1 MKNSLEAQIL
11 KSIKDKKL
19 EVFYASM
26 FLDLGNYKA
35 ISKSLE
41 RLVDKKE
48 IRRISRGLY
57 DKPTFN
63 KKFNSYPSINIEK
76 VALTIANE
84 FNWNICPSPNNS
96 LNILGLST
104 QVPSKYVYI
113 SDGPYRSYNI
123 NGTIID
129 FKHSNNKEISN
140 YSYKTLII
148 IQALKVIGRNNVSNK
163 DIEII
168 RNNLTKKEANILLK
182 EGIKTN
188 IWIYEIIKEICR
200 R

>member
-1 MKNSLEAQIL
+1 MKNSLETQIL

-19 EVFYASM
+19 DIFYASM

-35 ISKSLE
+35 ISKALE
-41 RLVDKKE
+41 RLVDKNE
-48 IRRISRGLY
+48 IRRICRGLY

-63 KKFNSYPSINIEK
+63 KKFNSYASINIEK
-76 VALTIANE
+76 VALTIAKE

-96 LNILGLST
+96 LNILRLST
-104 QVPSKYVYI
+104 QVPSKYIYI

-123 NGTIID
+123 NGTTID

-140 YSYKTLII
+140 YSYKTLIV
-148 IQALKVIGRNNVSNK
+148 IQALKALGRDNITTK

-168 RNNLTKKEANILLK
+168 RNNLTKKEQEILLK

-188 IWIYEIIKEICR
+188 IWIYEIIKKICR